1 MLGKTTKNRFGY
13 KLDKLFW
20 WIVTLFP
27 IFAYLF
33 FLITASLNQV
43 TSEIT
48 FAIFLNERLGIF
60 QSMNSTISI
69 PFYRIFGPNGIIPM
83 FSNNSGLIQ
92 LFSYFVSVEVLH
104 VLFDIIVFIPR
115 LAHKWISKAVQDD

>member
-1 MLGKTTKNRFGY
+1 MLTKTTKNRFSY

-33 FLITASLNQV
+33 FLITASLNEVSADV
-43 TSEIT
+43 TFSD
-48 FAIFLNERLGIF
+48 FLNQRLGIF
-60 QSMNSTISI
+60 FSMNTTVSNA
-69 PFYRIFGPNGIIPM
+69 FYEVFGPKGILPM
-83 FSNNSGLIQ
+83 FSSNSGLIQ
-92 LFSYFVSVEVLH
+92 LFSYFVSIEIVH
-104 VLFDIIVFIPR
+104 VLFDILVFIPR